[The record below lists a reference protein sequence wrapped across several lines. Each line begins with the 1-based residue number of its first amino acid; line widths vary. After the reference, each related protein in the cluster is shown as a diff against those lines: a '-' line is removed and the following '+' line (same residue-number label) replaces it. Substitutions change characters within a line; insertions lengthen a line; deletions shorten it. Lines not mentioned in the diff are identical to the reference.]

1 MQYSWEDAIYSKGN
15 KKKLLQMNEVWIA
28 NKLK

>member
-15 KKKLLQMNEVWIA
+15 KKKLLQMNEV
-28 NKLK
+28 